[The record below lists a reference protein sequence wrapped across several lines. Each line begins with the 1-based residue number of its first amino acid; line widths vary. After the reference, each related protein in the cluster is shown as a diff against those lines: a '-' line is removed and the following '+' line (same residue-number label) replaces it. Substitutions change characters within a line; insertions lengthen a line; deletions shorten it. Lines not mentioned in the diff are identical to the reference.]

1 MTNCFDT
8 GHATSRHETNPMT
21 RVPQSRV
28 SRQLCGLKHLVII
41 ILFLSFSFFAKAQ
54 IAIDTLSTE
63 ALNNL
68 LIEQVE
74 RLAEDSDEDA
84 DFEDLLENYI
94 FFSENPVNLNSD
106 EVMRLVELRLLSV
119 FQYEELQKYRRY
131 YGDFMFLDELEMVEG
146 FDEQTLAIIRPVV
159 RIEKDQGKDNITLN
173 KMARYGKHQI
183 VGRYEQILEKQQGY
197 QTIDDSALLAKP
209 NSRYLGS
216 PQKLQLKYTYNYR
229 NKIRAGFTLEKDAG
243 EMFFTDKASD
253 TIQKLLGNQYR
264 RGFDFVGFHLYAK
277 DLGIVKA
284 AVLGDYQLAFGQGL
298 TLWSGMSFGKAGAGS
313 SVMKQGRG
321 ITPKGSAS
329 EYGFMRGVAV
339 TLGGGPFSG
348 TLFYSNRWVDANI
361 SVADSLENEAELVS
375 SLQET
380 GYHRTIGELLDRHA
394 IRQQV
399 VGGHLS
405 YAIAHFEVG
414 YTAHHTWLSAPLEL
428 RPNHYNQFYFQ
439 GQRLTNQGVDF
450 KFVKGKYAVF
460 GEAAM
465 SYNKGTEVPEPVEGP
480 TQSLSGFNYVESSI
494 STSSTTLDFA
504 GLIGLTV
511 KPAGYLNF
519 TVMYRD
525 YGKAYQN
532 LLSNAFGEGSRN
544 QGQRGIYLGVEA
556 APAPYWN
563 ILAYADQFQFTW
575 LTSQVNAPSRGHD
588 YYMRISHSFSRRVNV
603 YLQFRSKT
611 KMKNSTDAFVFS
623 HYPILYTKNA
633 ARFNVN
639 YQIGRDFH
647 FANKAEYA
655 HYHNDDGSNEHGYF
669 LCQDIAY
676 KPENKPYSLTFRYA
690 IFDAKDYNARIYA
703 YESDV
708 LYSFSVPALYGKGM
722 RVYLL
727 GKVKLFNAL
736 TLYARIG
743 RTIYSDR
750 DEIGS
755 GLTLIEGNHKT
766 DLKVEM
772 IWKL

>member
-1 MTNCFDT
+1 MKRL
-8 GHATSRHETNPMT
+8 A
-21 RVPQSRV
+21 
-28 SRQLCGLKHLVII
+28 
-41 ILFLSFSFFAKAQ
+41 ILILSLFFVVAAKAQ

-63 ALNNL
+63 ALNQL

-74 RLAEDSDEDA
+74 RLAEDSDEDI

-94 FFSENPVNLNSD
+94 FFSENPVNINST
-106 EVMRLVELRLLSV
+106 EVMQLVELHLLNV

-159 RIEKDQGKDNITLN
+159 CIEKDQSNDKLTLN

-197 QTIDDSALLAKP
+197 QPIDDSALLAKP
-209 NSRYLGS
+209 NSHYLGS
-216 PQKLQLKYTYNYR
+216 PQKYQLKYTYNYR
-229 NKIRAGFTLEKDAG
+229 NKIRAGFVLEKDAG
-243 EMFFTDKASD
+243 EIFFTDKVSD
-253 TIQKLLGNQYR
+253 TIQKLLGDKFY

-277 DLGIVKA
+277 DLGPVKA
-284 AVLGDYQLAFGQGL
+284 AVLGDYQLSFGQGL
-298 TLWSGMSFGKAGAGS
+298 TMWSGMSFGKAGSGS

-329 EYGFMRGVAV
+329 EYAFMRGAAV
-339 TLGGGPFSG
+339 TLGSGPFSG
-348 TLFYSNRWVDANI
+348 TLFYSNRMIDANI
-361 SVADSLENEAELVS
+361 SMVDTIENEAELVS

-380 GYHRTIGELLDRHA
+380 GYHRTIGEILDRHA

-399 VGGHLS
+399 VGGHLA
-405 YAIAHFEVG
+405 YAVAHFEVG

-428 RPNHYNQFYFQ
+428 KPSHYNQYYFQ
-439 GQRLTNQGVDF
+439 GKSLTNQGIDF
-450 KFVKGKYAVF
+450 KYVKGKYALF

-465 SYNKGTEVPEPVEGP
+465 SMNFDSTALRQAQGP
-480 TQSLSGFNYVESSI
+480 LA
-494 STSSTTLDFA
+494 FA
-504 GLIGLTV
+504 GLVGLTV

-519 TVMYRD
+519 TLMYRD

-532 LLSNAFGEGSRN
+532 LMSNAFGEGSRN
-544 QGQRGIYLGVEA
+544 QGQRGIYLGVEV

-563 ILAYADQFQFTW
+563 LLAYADQFQFTW

-588 YYMRISHSFSRRVNV
+588 YYLRVSHSFNRRTSA

-611 KMKNSTDAFVFS
+611 KMKNSTDGEVFS
-623 HYPILYTKNA
+623 HYPIFYTKNTV
-633 ARFNVN
+633 RFNIT
-639 YQIGRDFH
+639 YELGWDIH
-647 FANKAEYA
+647 CANKAEYA
-655 HYHNDDGSNEHGYF
+655 HYRNEDGSNEHGYF

-676 KPENKPYSLTFRYA
+676 KPENLPFSLTFRYA
-690 IFDAKDYNARIYA
+690 LFDARDYNARVYA
-703 YESDV
+703 YENDV
-708 LYSFSVPALYGKGM
+708 LYSFSVPAMYGKGM
-722 RVYLL
+722 RFYLL
-727 GKVKLFNAL
+727 GKVKLFNSL

-750 DEIGS
+750 NTVGT
-755 GLTLIEGNHKT
+755 GLSQIEGNHKT
-766 DLKVEM
+766 DLKVEA

>member
-1 MTNCFDT
+1 M
-8 GHATSRHETNPMT
+8 R
-21 RVPQSRV
+21 R
-28 SRQLCGLKHLVII
+28 LVII
-41 ILFLSFSFFAKAQ
+41 ILSLFCFSFAKAQ

-63 ALNNL
+63 ALDQL
-68 LIEQVE
+68 LIEQIE
-74 RLAEDSDEDA
+74 RLAEDSDDDA
-84 DFEDLLENYI
+84 DFEDLLDNYI

-106 EVMRLVELRLLSV
+106 EVMQLVELRLLSV
-119 FQYEELQKYRRY
+119 FQYEEIQKYRRY
-131 YGDFMFLDELEMVEG
+131 YGDFMFLEELEMVEG
-146 FDEQTLAIIRPVV
+146 FDEQTLAIINPVV
-159 RIEKDQGKDNITLN
+159 CIGKDEDKDKLTFN
-173 KMARYGKHQI
+173 KLARYGKHQI
-183 VGRYEQILEKQQGY
+183 VGRYEQILEQQQGY
-197 QTIDDSALLAKP
+197 APIDDSALLVKP

-216 PQKLQLKYTYNYR
+216 PQKYQLKYTYNYR
-229 NKIRAGFTLEKDAG
+229 NKVRAGFVLEKDAG
-243 EMFFTDKASD
+243 EMFFTDKVSD
-253 TIQKLLGNQYR
+253 TIRALLGDNYQ
-264 RGFDFVGFHLYAK
+264 RGFDFAGFHLYAK

-284 AVLGDYQLAFGQGL
+284 AAVGDYQLAYGQGL

-329 EYGFMRGVAV
+329 EYSYMRGAAV

-348 TLFYSNRWVDANI
+348 TVFYSNRKIDANV
-361 SVADSLENEAELVS
+361 SVAESLDEAELVS

-380 GYHRTIGELLDRHA
+380 GYHRTIGEIQDRHA

-399 VGGHLS
+399 VGGHLA

-414 YTAHHTWLSAPLEL
+414 YTLHHTWLSVPLQL
-428 RPNHYNQFYFQ
+428 KPSHYNQFYFQ
-439 GQRLTNQGVDF
+439 GQQLTDQGLDF
-450 KFVKGKYAVF
+450 KYVKGKFAIF

-465 SYNKGTEVPEPVEGP
+465 SHNPDTTALRQAQGP
-480 TQSLSGFNYVESSI
+480 S
-494 STSSTTLDFA
+494 FA
-504 GLIGLTV
+504 GLVGMTV

-519 TVMYRD
+519 TLLYRN

-532 LLSNAFGEGSRN
+532 LLGNAFGEGSRN
-544 QGQRGIYLGVEA
+544 QGQRGVYLGVEA

-563 ILAYADQFQFTW
+563 LLAYVDQFQYTW
-575 LTSQVNAPSRGHD
+575 LTSQVNAPSNGHD
-588 YYMRISHSFSRRVNV
+588 YYLRVSHSFSRRANA
-603 YLQFRSKT
+603 YLQIRSKT
-611 KMKNSTDAFVFS
+611 KMKNSTDAMVFS
-623 HYPILYTKNA
+623 HYPILYTKNSV
-633 ARFNVN
+633 RFNIN
-639 YQIGRDFH
+639 YQIGRDFQCS
-647 FANKAEYA
+647 NKAEYA
-655 HYHNDDGSNEHGYF
+655 HYHNEDGTNEHGYF

-676 KPENKPYSLTFRYA
+676 KPESKPFSLSFRYA
-690 IFDAKDYNARIYA
+690 LFDAKDYNARIYA

-722 RVYLL
+722 RIYLL
-727 GKVKLFNAL
+727 GKWKPFSNL

>member
-1 MTNCFDT
+1 MK
-8 GHATSRHETNPMT
+8 R
-21 RVPQSRV
+21 
-28 SRQLCGLKHLVII
+28 LVLL
-41 ILFLSFSFFAKAQ
+41 ILSLFFISFAKAQ

-63 ALNNL
+63 ALNQL

-74 RLAEDSDEDA
+74 RLAEDGDD
-84 DFEDLLENYI
+84 DLDYEDLLDNYI
-94 FFSENPVNLNSD
+94 FLSENPVNLNS
-106 EVMRLVELRLLSV
+106 EETMRLVELHLISA

-131 YGDFMFLDELEMVEG
+131 YGDFLFLDELEMVEG
-146 FDEQTLAIIRPVV
+146 LDEMTVAIIKPLVH
-159 RIEKDQGKDNITLN
+159 IEKDQSKDKITLN

-183 VGRYEQILEKQQGY
+183 VGRYEQVLEQQQGY
-197 QTIDDSALLAKP
+197 APIDDSALLAKP
-209 NSRYLGS
+209 NSRYLGC
-216 PQKLQLKYTYNYR
+216 PQKLQFRYTYNYR
-229 NKIRAGFTLEKDAG
+229 NKIRAGFTFEKDAG
-243 EMFFTDKASD
+243 EMFYTDKVSD
-253 TIQKLLGNQYR
+253 TIQKLLGNQYH
-264 RGFDFVGFHLYAK
+264 RGFDFAGFHLYAK
-277 DLGIVKA
+277 DLGVVKTA
-284 AVLGDYQLAFGQGL
+284 ALGDYQLAFGQGL

-321 ITPKGSAS
+321 LTPKASAS
-329 EYGFMRGVAV
+329 EYGYMRGAAV

-348 TLFYSNRWVDANI
+348 TIFYSNRLVDANI
-361 SVADSLENEAELVS
+361 SVADTLDNEAELVS

-380 GYHRTIGELLDRHA
+380 GYHRTIGELQDRHA
-394 IRQQV
+394 IRQQII
-399 VGGHLS
+399 GGHLA

-414 YTAHHTWLSAPLEL
+414 YTAHHTWLNVPLEL
-428 RPNHYNQFYFQ
+428 RPSHYNQFYFQ
-439 GQRLTNQGVDF
+439 GSQLTNQGVDF
-450 KFVKGKYAVF
+450 KYVKGKYAVF
-460 GEAAM
+460 GEMAM
-465 SYNKGTEVPEPVEGP
+465 SYNKGTEVPETVEGP
-480 TQSLSGFNYVESSI
+480 TI
-494 STSSTTLDFA
+494 PKTDFA
-504 GLIGLTV
+504 GLVGVTV

-532 LLSNAFGEGSRN
+532 LYSNAFGEGSRN

-563 ILAYADQFQFTW
+563 LLAYVDQFQFTW

-588 YYMRISHSFSRRVNV
+588 YYLRVSHSFSKRADA

-623 HYPILYTKNA
+623 HYPIFYTKNSV
-633 ARFNVN
+633 RFNIN

-647 FANKAEYA
+647 FSNKAEYA
-655 HYHNDDGSNEHGYF
+655 HYRNEDGTNEHGYF
-669 LCQDIAY
+669 LCQDIAF
-676 KPENKPYSLTFRYA
+676 KPEEKPYSLTFRYA
-690 IFDAKDYNARIYA
+690 IFDAQDYNARIYA
-703 YESDV
+703 YENDV

-755 GLTLIEGNHKT
+755 GLTLIDGNHKT
-766 DLKVEM
+766 DLKVEA

>member
-1 MTNCFDT
+1 MK
-8 GHATSRHETNPMT
+8 R
-21 RVPQSRV
+21 
-28 SRQLCGLKHLVII
+28 LVFI
-41 ILFLSFSFFAKAQ
+41 ILSLLCTLFAKAQ
-54 IAIDTLSTE
+54 IAMDTLSTE

-74 RLAEDSDEDA
+74 RLAEDSDD
-84 DFEDLLENYI
+84 DMDYEDLLENYI
-94 FFSENPVNLNSD
+94 FLSENLVNLNS
-106 EVMRLVELRLLSV
+106 EETIRLVELHLISM

-131 YGDFMFLDELEMVEG
+131 YGDFLFLDELEMVEG
-146 FDEQTLAIIRPVV
+146 FDERTVAIIRPVV
-159 RIEKDQGKDNITLN
+159 CISQDNSKDKITLN
-173 KMARYGKHQI
+173 KMTRYGKHQI
-183 VGRYEQILEKQQGY
+183 VGRYEQVLEQQQGY
-197 QTIDDSALLAKP
+197 APLDDSALLAKP
-209 NSRYLGS
+209 NSRYLGN
-216 PQKLQLKYTYNYR
+216 PQKYQLKYTYNYR
-229 NKIRAGFTLEKDAG
+229 NKIRAGFVLEKDAG
-243 EMFFTDKASD
+243 EMFFTDKVSD
-253 TIQKLLGNQYR
+253 TIQKLLGSQYQ

-321 ITPKGSAS
+321 ISPKASAS
-329 EYGFMRGVAV
+329 EYGFMRGAAV

-348 TLFYSNRWVDANI
+348 TLFYSNRMIDANV
-361 SVADSLENEAELVS
+361 SVADTLENEAELVS

-380 GYHRTIGELLDRHA
+380 GYHRTIGELLDRYA

-399 VGGHLS
+399 VGGHLA

-414 YTAHHTWLSAPLEL
+414 YTAHHTWLSVPLEL
-428 RPNHYNQFYFQ
+428 RPSHYNQFYFQ

-450 KFVKGKYAVF
+450 KYVKGKYAVF
-460 GEAAM
+460 GEVAM
-465 SYNKGTEVPEPVEGP
+465 SYNQNAKVVEPVETPIQTQTALRLSQGP
-480 TQSLSGFNYVESSI
+480 AQPWAL
-494 STSSTTLDFA
+494 A
-504 GLIGLTV
+504 GLVGLTV

-532 LLSNAFGEGSRN
+532 LLGNAFGEGSRN
-544 QGQRGIYLGVEA
+544 QGQRGIYLGMEA

-563 ILAYADQFQFTW
+563 LLAYADQFQFTW

-588 YYMRISHSFSRRVNV
+588 YYLRISHSFSKRANA

-623 HYPILYTKNA
+623 YYPIFYTKNA
-633 ARFNVN
+633 VRFNIN
-639 YQIGRDFH
+639 YQIGRNFH
-647 FANKAEYA
+647 GTNKAEYA
-655 HYHNDDGSNEHGYF
+655 HYRNDDGSNKHGYF

-676 KPENKPYSLTFRYA
+676 KPEYKPYSLSFRYA

-703 YESDV
+703 YENDV
-708 LYSFSVPALYGKGM
+708 LYSFSVPALYGKGI
-722 RVYLL
+722 RIYLL
-727 GKVKLFNAL
+727 GKFKLFNAL
-736 TLYARIG
+736 TFYARIG

-766 DLKVEM
+766 DLKIEM

>member
-1 MTNCFDT
+1 MK
-8 GHATSRHETNPMT
+8 R
-21 RVPQSRV
+21 
-28 SRQLCGLKHLVII
+28 LVFI
-41 ILFLSFSFFAKAQ
+41 ILSLFVVSLAKAQ

-74 RLAEDSDEDA
+74 RLAEDSDEDV
-84 DFEDLLENYI
+84 DYEDLLEHYI
-94 FFSENPVNLNSD
+94 FYGDNPVNLNSD

-119 FQYEELQKYRRY
+119 FQYEELQKYRRF

-159 RIEKDQGKDNITLN
+159 CIEKDQSKDKITLN
-173 KMARYGKHQI
+173 KMARYGKHQL
-183 VGRYEQILEKQQGY
+183 VGRYEQVLEQQQGY
-197 QTIDDSALLAKP
+197 APFDDSLLLKKP

-216 PQKLQLKYTYNYR
+216 PQKLQFKYTYNYR
-229 NKIRAGFTLEKDAG
+229 NKIRAGFVLEKDAG
-243 EMFFTDKASD
+243 EMFFTDKVSD
-253 TIQKLLGNQYR
+253 TIQNLLGRQYH
-264 RGFDFVGFHLYAK
+264 RGFDFAGFHLYAK

-284 AVLGDYQLAFGQGL
+284 AVLGDYQLGYGQGL

-329 EYGFMRGVAV
+329 EYAFMRGAAL

-348 TLFYSNRWVDANI
+348 TIFYSNRLVDANI
-361 SVADSLENEAELVS
+361 SATDTLDSEAEFVS

-380 GYHRTIGELLDRHA
+380 GYHRTIGELQDRHA

-399 VGGHLS
+399 IGGHLS

-414 YTAHHTWLSAPLEL
+414 YTAHHTWLSVPLEL
-428 RPNHYNQFYFQ
+428 RPSHYNQFYFQ
-439 GQRLTNQGVDF
+439 GQRLTNQGIDF
-450 KFVKGKYAVF
+450 KYVKGKYAVF
-460 GEAAM
+460 GEASM
-465 SYNKGTEVPEPVEGP
+465 SYNPGTKAPEPVEGQ
-480 TQSLSGFNYVESSI
+480 TQTSLRQAQGPA
-494 STSSTTLDFA
+494 FA
-504 GLIGLTV
+504 GLFGITV

-519 TVMYRD
+519 TIMYRD

-532 LLSNAFGEGSRN
+532 LLGNAFGEGSRN
-544 QGQRGIYLGVEA
+544 QGQRGIYLGLEA

-588 YYMRISHSFSRRVNV
+588 YYLRISHSFNRRTQA

-611 KMKNSTDAFVFS
+611 KMKNSTDGMVFS
-623 HYPILYTKNA
+623 HYPIPYTKNSV
-633 ARFNVN
+633 RFNIN
-639 YQIGRDFH
+639 YQIGWDLH
-647 FANKAEYA
+647 FTNKAEYA
-655 HYHNDDGSNEHGYF
+655 HYHNEDGSNEHGYF

-676 KPENKPYSLTFRYA
+676 KPENKPFSLTFRYA
-690 IFDAKDYNARIYA
+690 IFDAQDYNARIYA
-703 YESDV
+703 YENDV

-727 GKVKLFNAL
+727 GKVKLFDAL

-766 DLKVEM
+766 DLKVEA

>member
-1 MTNCFDT
+1 MKRL
-8 GHATSRHETNPMT
+8 A
-21 RVPQSRV
+21 
-28 SRQLCGLKHLVII
+28 II
-41 ILFLSFSFFAKAQ
+41 ILSLFAVTFAKAQ
-54 IAIDTLSTE
+54 IAVDTLSSE
-63 ALNNL
+63 ALNQL

-74 RLAEDSDEDA
+74 RLAEDSDD
-84 DFEDLLENYI
+84 DIDYEDLLENYI
-94 FFSENPVNLNSD
+94 FFSENPVNINSE
-106 EVMRLVELRLLSV
+106 EVMRLVELRLISV

-131 YGDFMFLDELEMVEG
+131 YGDFVFLDELEMVEG
-146 FDEQTLAIIRPVV
+146 FDEQTLAIVRPLVC
-159 RIEKDQGKDNITLN
+159 IEKDNSKDRLTLKN
-173 KMARYGKHQI
+173 MGRYGKHQI
-183 VGRYEQILEKQQGY
+183 VGRYEQVLEKQQGY
-197 QTIDDSALLAKP
+197 LPIDDSSLLVKP

-216 PQKLQLKYTYNYR
+216 PQKYQLKYTYNYR
-229 NKIRAGFTLEKDAG
+229 NKVRAGFVLEKDAG
-243 EMFFTDKASD
+243 EMFFTDKVSD
-253 TIQKLLGNQYR
+253 TIQALLGKNYR

-329 EYGFMRGVAV
+329 EYSYMRGAAV

-348 TLFYSNRWVDANI
+348 TVFYSNRWVDANI
-361 SVADSLENEAELVS
+361 SALDTLDSEAEFVS

-380 GYHRTIGELLDRHA
+380 GYHRTIGELQDRHA

-399 VGGHLS
+399 IGGHLAFS
-405 YAIAHFEVG
+405 IAHFEVG
-414 YTAHHTWLSAPLEL
+414 YTAHHTWLSAPLQL
-428 RPNHYNQFYFQ
+428 KPSHYNQYYFQ
-439 GQRLTNQGVDF
+439 GQRLTNQGIDF
-450 KFVKGKYAVF
+450 KYVKGKYAVF
-460 GEAAM
+460 GEMAM
-465 SYNKGTEVPEPVEGP
+465 SYNHGAKAPEPVEGP
-480 TQSLSGFNYVESSI
+480 TSVQSDV
-494 STSSTTLDFA
+494 STGSTPLGFA
-504 GLIGLTV
+504 GLVGLTV

-532 LLSNAFGEGSRN
+532 LMGNAFGEGSRN

-563 ILAYADQFQFTW
+563 ILAYADHFQFTW

-588 YYMRISHSFSRRVNV
+588 YYLRVSHSFNRRTNA
-603 YLQFRSKT
+603 YLQFRFKT
-611 KMKNSTDAFVFS
+611 KMKNSTDGMVFS
-623 HYPILYTKNA
+623 HYPIFYTKNA
-633 ARFNVN
+633 VRFNIN
-639 YQIGRDFH
+639 YQLGWEIH
-647 FANKAEYA
+647 CSNKAEYA
-655 HYHNDDGSNEHGYF
+655 HYRNDDGTNEHGYF

-676 KPENKPYSLTFRYA
+676 KPEYKPFSLTFRYA
-690 IFDAKDYNARIYA
+690 IFDAKDYNARVYA

-708 LYSFSVPALYGKGM
+708 LYSFSVPALYGRGM
-722 RVYLL
+722 RFYLL

-766 DLKVEM
+766 DLKVEV

>member
-1 MTNCFDT
+1 MKRLVFTILSLFI
-8 GHATSRHETNPMT
+8 
-21 RVPQSRV
+21 V
-28 SRQLCGLKHLVII
+28 S
-41 ILFLSFSFFAKAQ
+41 FAKAQ

-63 ALNNL
+63 ALNTM

-74 RLAEDSDEDA
+74 RLAEDSDD
-84 DFEDLLENYI
+84 DIDYEDLLENYI
-94 FFSENPVNLNSD
+94 FFSENPIDINSD
-106 EVMRLVELRLLSV
+106 DIKQLVELRLLNV
-119 FQYEELQKYRRY
+119 FQYEELLKYRRY
-131 YGDFMFLDELEMVEG
+131 YGDFLFLDELEMVEG

-159 RIEKDQGKDNITLN
+159 CIEKEQSKDKITLN

-183 VGRYEQILEKQQGY
+183 LGRYEQVLEKQQGY
-197 QTIDDSALLAKP
+197 LPIDDSTLLAKP

-216 PQKLQLKYTYNYR
+216 PQKYQLKYTYNYR
-229 NKIRAGFTLEKDAG
+229 NKIRAGLVLEKDAG
-243 EMFFTDKASD
+243 EMFFTDKVSD
-253 TIQKLLGNQYR
+253 TIQALLGKNYK

-284 AVLGDYQLAFGQGL
+284 AVLGDYQLSFGQGL
-298 TLWSGMSFGKAGAGS
+298 TMWSGMSFGKAGAGS

-329 EYGFMRGVAV
+329 EYGFMRGAAV

-348 TLFYSNRWVDANI
+348 TVFYSHRWVDANV
-361 SVADSLENEAELVS
+361 SVADSLENEAELIS

-399 VGGHLS
+399 IGGHLA

-414 YTAHHTWLSAPLEL
+414 YTAQHTWLSTPLEL
-428 RPNHYNQFYFQ
+428 KPSHYNQFYFQ
-439 GQRLTNQGVDF
+439 GKSLTNQGIDF
-450 KFVKGKYAVF
+450 KYVKGKYAVF
-460 GEAAM
+460 GEIAM
-465 SYNKGTEVPEPVEGP
+465 SYNNNAKVVEPVETP
-480 TQSLSGFNYVESSI
+480 TQIQTALRQAQGPA
-494 STSSTTLDFA
+494 FA
-504 GLIGLTV
+504 GLVGLTV

-525 YGKAYQN
+525 YGKTYQN
-532 LLSNAFGEGSRN
+532 LMSNAFGEGSRN
-544 QGQRGIYLGVEA
+544 QGQRGIYLGLEA

-588 YYMRISHSFSRRVNV
+588 YYLRLSHSFNRRTNA

-623 HYPILYTKNA
+623 HYPIFYTKNTV
-633 ARFNVN
+633 RFNIN
-639 YQIGRDFH
+639 YELGWDIH
-647 FANKAEYA
+647 CANKAEYA
-655 HYHNDDGSNEHGYF
+655 HYRNEDGTNEHGYF

-676 KPENKPYSLTFRYA
+676 KPNNQPFSLTFRYA
-690 IFDAKDYNARIYA
+690 IFDAKDYNARVYA
-703 YESDV
+703 YENDV
-708 LYSFSVPALYGKGM
+708 LYSFSVPAMYGKGM
-722 RVYLL
+722 RFYLL
-727 GKVKLFNAL
+727 GKVKLFNSL

-766 DLKVEM
+766 ELKVEAV
-772 IWKL
+772 WKL

>member
-1 MTNCFDT
+1 MK
-8 GHATSRHETNPMT
+8 R
-21 RVPQSRV
+21 
-28 SRQLCGLKHLVII
+28 LILI
-41 ILFLSFSFFAKAQ
+41 ILSLFTVSFATAQ
-54 IAIDTLSTE
+54 IAVDTLSTE
-63 ALNNL
+63 ALNQL

-74 RLAEDSDEDA
+74 RLAEDSDDDA
-84 DFEDLLENYI
+84 DFEELLDNYI
-94 FFSENPVNLNSD
+94 FFSENPVNVNSD
-106 EVMRLVELRLLSV
+106 EVLRLVELRLLNA

-146 FDEQTLAIIRPVV
+146 FDEQTLAIIKPVIC
-159 RIEKDQGKDNITLN
+159 IEKDKSKDKLSLKN
-173 KMARYGKHQI
+173 MGRYGKHQI

-197 QTIDDSALLAKP
+197 MPIDDSSLLAKP

-216 PQKLQLKYTYNYR
+216 PQKLQFKYTYNYR
-229 NKIRAGFTLEKDAG
+229 NKLRAGFVLEKDAG
-243 EMFFTDKASD
+243 EMFFTDKVND
-253 TIQKLLGNQYR
+253 TIQKLLGKNYHK
-264 RGFDFVGFHLYAK
+264 GFDFAGFHLYAK

-284 AVLGDYQLAFGQGL
+284 AVLGDYQVAWGQGL

-329 EYGFMRGVAV
+329 EYSFMRGAAV

-348 TLFYSNRWVDANI
+348 TIFYSNRLVDANI
-361 SVADSLENEAELVS
+361 SAIDTLDSEAEFVS

-380 GYHRTIGELLDRHA
+380 GYHRTIGELQDRHA

-399 VGGHLS
+399 VGGHLAYS
-405 YAIAHFEVG
+405 IAHFEVG
-414 YTAHHTWLSAPLEL
+414 YTAHHTWLSTPLQL
-428 RPNHYNQFYFQ
+428 KPSHYNQFYFQ
-439 GQRLTNQGVDF
+439 GQKLTNQGIDF
-450 KFVKGKYAVF
+450 KYVKGKFAVF
-460 GEAAM
+460 GEASM
-465 SYNKGTEVPEPVEGP
+465 SYNPDTTTYQTTP
-480 TQSLSGFNYVESSI
+480 TPA
-494 STSSTTLDFA
+494 FA
-504 GLIGLTV
+504 GLLGITV
-511 KPAGYLNF
+511 KPAGYINF
-519 TVMYRD
+519 TMLYRD
-525 YGKAYQN
+525 YGKTYQN
-532 LLSNAFGEGSRN
+532 LLGNAFGEGSRN
-544 QGQRGIYLGVEA
+544 QGQHGIYLGVEA

-563 ILAYADQFQFTW
+563 ILAYADHFQFTW

-588 YYMRISHSFSRRVNV
+588 YYLRISHSFNRRTQA

-623 HYPILYTKNA
+623 HYPIFYTKNA
-633 ARFNVN
+633 VRFNIN

-647 FANKAEYA
+647 FSNKAEYA
-655 HYHNDDGSNEHGYF
+655 HYRNDDGTNEHGYF

-676 KPENKPYSLTFRYA
+676 KPENKPFSLTFRYA

-703 YESDV
+703 YENDV

-722 RVYLL
+722 RFYLL

-743 RTIYSDR
+743 RTVYSDR

-766 DLKVEM
+766 DLKVEA

>member
-1 MTNCFDT
+1 MK
-8 GHATSRHETNPMT
+8 R
-21 RVPQSRV
+21 
-28 SRQLCGLKHLVII
+28 LVFI
-41 ILFLSFSFFAKAQ
+41 ILSLFVVSFAKAQ

-74 RLAEDSDEDA
+74 RLAEDGDEDA
-84 DFEDLLENYI
+84 DYEDLLENYI
-94 FFSENPVNLNSD
+94 FLSENPVNLNS
-106 EVMRLVELRLLSV
+106 EETMRLVELHLISV
-119 FQYEELQKYRRY
+119 FQYEELQKYRRF

-146 FDEQTLAIIRPVV
+146 FDEQTVAIIRPVV
-159 RIEKDQGKDNITLN
+159 CIEKDQSKDKITLN
-173 KMARYGKHQI
+173 KMARYGKHQL
-183 VGRYEQILEKQQGY
+183 VGRYEQVLEQQQGY
-197 QTIDDSALLAKP
+197 APIDDSTLLAKP

-216 PQKLQLKYTYNYR
+216 PQKLQFKYTYNYR

-243 EMFFTDKASD
+243 EMFFTDKVSD
-253 TIQKLLGNQYR
+253 TIQKLLGNQYH
-264 RGFDFVGFHLYAK
+264 RGFDFIGFHLYAK

-329 EYGFMRGVAV
+329 EYAFMRGAAV

-348 TLFYSNRWVDANI
+348 TIFYSNRLVDANV
-361 SVADSLENEAELVS
+361 SVTDTLDDEAEFVS

-380 GYHRTIGELLDRHA
+380 GYHRTIGELQDRHA

-399 VGGHLS
+399 VGGHLT
-405 YAIAHFEVG
+405 YAVAHFEVG
-414 YTAHHTWLSAPLEL
+414 YTAHHTWLNVPLEL
-428 RPNHYNQFYFQ
+428 RPSHYNQFYFQ
-439 GQRLTNQGVDF
+439 GDQLTNQGLDF
-450 KFVKGKYAVF
+450 KYVKGKYAVF
-460 GEAAM
+460 GEVAM
-465 SYNKGTEVPEPVEGP
+465 SMNYDSTALRPFDGLKAQGP
-480 TQSLSGFNYVESSI
+480 A
-494 STSSTTLDFA
+494 FA
-504 GLIGLTV
+504 GLVGLTV

-519 TVMYRD
+519 TIMFRD

-532 LLSNAFGEGSRN
+532 LYSNAFGEGSRN
-544 QGQRGIYLGVEA
+544 QGQRGIYLGMEV

-563 ILAYADQFQFTW
+563 LLAYVDQFQFTW

-588 YYMRISHSFSRRVNV
+588 YYLRVSHSFNKRTQA

-611 KMKNSTDAFVFS
+611 KMKNSTDAFVYS
-623 HYPILYTKNA
+623 HYPIFYTKNA
-633 ARFNVN
+633 VRFNIN
-639 YQIGRDFH
+639 YQIGWDIH
-647 FANKAEYA
+647 CTNKAEYA
-655 HYHNDDGSNEHGYF
+655 HYRNDDGSNEHGYF

-703 YESDV
+703 YENDV

-727 GKVKLFNAL
+727 GKMKLFNAL

-750 DEIGS
+750 DEVGS

-766 DLKVEM
+766 DVKTEI

>member
-1 MTNCFDT
+1 MKRLVFII
-8 GHATSRHETNPMT
+8 
-21 RVPQSRV
+21 V
-28 SRQLCGLKHLVII
+28 S
-41 ILFLSFSFFAKAQ
+41 LFVVSFAKAQ

-63 ALNNL
+63 ALNSL

-74 RLAEDSDEDA
+74 HLAEDSDDEMDY
-84 DFEDLLENYI
+84 EDLLDNYI
-94 FFSENPVNLNSD
+94 FLSDNPVNLNS
-106 EVMRLVELRLLSV
+106 EEAMRLVELHLIST

-131 YGDFMFLDELEMVEG
+131 YGDFLFLEELEMVES
-146 FDEQTLAIIRPVV
+146 FDEQTVAIIKPVV
-159 RIEKDQGKDNITLN
+159 CIKKDQSKDKITLN
-173 KMARYGKHQI
+173 KMARYGKHQL
-183 VGRYEQILEKQQGY
+183 VGRYEQVLEQQQGY
-197 QTIDDSALLAKP
+197 APIDDSALLAKP

-216 PQKLQLKYTYNYR
+216 PQKLQFKYTYNYR

-243 EMFFTDKASD
+243 EMFFTDKVSD
-253 TIQKLLGNQYR
+253 TIQKLLDSQYH
-264 RGFDFVGFHLYAK
+264 RGFDFIGFHLYAK

-284 AVLGDYQLAFGQGL
+284 AALGDYQLAFGQGL

-321 ITPKGSAS
+321 LTAKASAS
-329 EYGFMRGVAV
+329 EYGYMRGAAV

-348 TLFYSNRWVDANI
+348 TIFYSNRLVDANI
-361 SVADSLENEAELVS
+361 SVADTLDNEAELVS

-380 GYHRTIGELLDRHA
+380 GYHRTIGELQDRHA
-394 IRQQV
+394 IRQQII
-399 VGGHLS
+399 GGHLA

-414 YTAHHTWLSAPLEL
+414 YTAHHTWLSVPLEL
-428 RPNHYNQFYFQ
+428 RPSHYNQFYFQ
-439 GQRLTNQGVDF
+439 GSQLTNQGVDF
-450 KFVKGKYAVF
+450 KYVKGKYAVF
-460 GEAAM
+460 GEMAM
-465 SYNKGTEVPEPVEGP
+465 SMNFDSTALRPIDKLRAQGP
-480 TQSLSGFNYVESSI
+480 LA
-494 STSSTTLDFA
+494 FA
-504 GLIGLTV
+504 GLVGVTV

-532 LLSNAFGEGSRN
+532 LYSNAFGEGSRN
-544 QGQRGIYLGVEA
+544 QGQRGVYLGVEV

-563 ILAYADQFQFTW
+563 LLAYVDQFQFTW

-588 YYMRISHSFSRRVNV
+588 YYLRVSHSFNRNTSA

-611 KMKNSTDAFVFS
+611 KMKNSTDGQVFS
-623 HYPILYTKNA
+623 HYPIFYTKNTV
-633 ARFNVN
+633 RFNIN
-639 YQIGRDFH
+639 YKIGRDFT
-647 FANKAEYA
+647 AGNKAEYA
-655 HYHNDDGSNEHGYF
+655 HYRNDDGSNEHGYF

-676 KPENKPYSLTFRYA
+676 KPEYKPYSLTFRYA
-690 IFDAKDYNARIYA
+690 IFDAKDYNTRIYA
-703 YESDV
+703 YENDV

-750 DEIGS
+750 DQIGS

-766 DLKVEM
+766 DLKVEA
-772 IWKL
+772 IWKF

>member
-1 MTNCFDT
+1 MK
-8 GHATSRHETNPMT
+8 R
-21 RVPQSRV
+21 
-28 SRQLCGLKHLVII
+28 LVLL
-41 ILFLSFSFFAKAQ
+41 ILSLFFISFAKAQ

-74 RLAEDSDEDA
+74 RLAEDGDEETDY
-84 DFEDLLENYI
+84 EDLLDNYI
-94 FFSENPVNLNSD
+94 FLSDNPVNLNSD
-106 EVMRLVELRLLSV
+106 EVMRLVELHLISV

-131 YGDFMFLDELEMVEG
+131 YGDFLFLEELEMVEG
-146 FDEQTLAIIRPVV
+146 FDGQTVAIIKPVV
-159 RIEKDQGKDNITLN
+159 RIELDQGKDNITLN
-173 KMARYGKHQI
+173 KMVRYGKHQL
-183 VGRYEQILEKQQGY
+183 VGRYEQILEQQQGY
-197 QTIDDSALLAKP
+197 APINDSALLAKP
-209 NSRYLGS
+209 NSRYLGR
-216 PQKLQLKYTYNYR
+216 PHKLQFRYSYNYR

-243 EMFFTDKASD
+243 EMFYTDKVSD
-253 TIQKLLGNQYR
+253 TIQKLLGSQYH
-264 RGFDFVGFHLYAK
+264 RGFDFAGFHLYAK

-284 AVLGDYQLAFGQGL
+284 AALGDYQLAFGQGL
-298 TLWSGMSFGKAGAGS
+298 TMWSGMSFDKAGAGS

-321 ITPKGSAS
+321 LTAKASAS
-329 EYGFMRGVAV
+329 EYGYMRGAAV
-339 TLGGGPFSG
+339 TLGKGPISG
-348 TLFYSNRWVDANI
+348 TVFYSNRLVDANI
-361 SVADSLENEAELVS
+361 SVADTLENEAELVS

-380 GYHRTIGELLDRHA
+380 GYHRTIGELQDRHA

-399 VGGHLS
+399 VGGHLA

-414 YTAHHTWLSAPLEL
+414 YTLHHTWLSVPLEL
-428 RPNHYNQFYFQ
+428 RPSHYNQFYFQ
-439 GQRLTNQGVDF
+439 GSQLTDQGVDF
-450 KFVKGKYAVF
+450 KYVKGKYAVF
-460 GEAAM
+460 GEVAM
-465 SYNKGTEVPEPVEGP
+465 SMNPDSTALRQAQGP
-480 TQSLSGFNYVESSI
+480 LA
-494 STSSTTLDFA
+494 FA
-504 GLIGLTV
+504 GLVGVTV

-532 LLSNAFGEGSRN
+532 LYSTAFGEGSRN

-563 ILAYADQFQFTW
+563 LLAYVDQFQFTW

-588 YYMRISHSFSRRVNV
+588 YYLRVSHSFNRNTSA

-611 KMKNSTDAFVFS
+611 KMKNSTNGQVFT
-623 HYPILYTKNA
+623 HYPIFYTKNSV
-633 ARFNVN
+633 RFNIS
-639 YQIGRDFH
+639 YKIGRDFT
-647 FANKAEYA
+647 AGNKAEYA
-655 HYHNDDGSNEHGYF
+655 HYRNDDGSNEHGYF

-676 KPENKPYSLTFRYA
+676 KPEDKPYSLTFRYA
-690 IFDAKDYNARIYA
+690 LFDAQDYNARIYA
-703 YESDV
+703 YENDV

-750 DEIGS
+750 DQIGS
-755 GLTLIEGNHKT
+755 GLTLIEGSHKT
-766 DLKVEM
+766 DLKVEA

>member
-1 MTNCFDT
+1 MK
-8 GHATSRHETNPMT
+8 R
-21 RVPQSRV
+21 
-28 SRQLCGLKHLVII
+28 LVII
-41 ILFLSFSFFAKAQ
+41 ILSLFFVAAAKAQ

-63 ALNNL
+63 ALNQL

-74 RLAEDSDEDA
+74 RLAEDSDEDI

-94 FFSENPVNLNSD
+94 FFSENPVNINST
-106 EVMRLVELRLLSV
+106 EVMQLVELHLLNV

-131 YGDFMFLDELEMVEG
+131 YGNFMFLDELEMVEG

-159 RIEKDQGKDNITLN
+159 CIEKDQSNDKLTLN

-197 QTIDDSALLAKP
+197 QPIDDSALLAKP

-216 PQKLQLKYTYNYR
+216 PQKYQLKYTYNYR
-229 NKIRAGFTLEKDAG
+229 NKIRAGFVLEKDAG
-243 EMFFTDKASD
+243 EIFFTDKVGD
-253 TIQKLLGNQYR
+253 TIQKLLGDKFY

-284 AVLGDYQLAFGQGL
+284 AVLGDYQLSFGQGL
-298 TLWSGMSFGKAGAGS
+298 TMWSGMSFGKAGSGS

-329 EYGFMRGVAV
+329 EYAFMRGAAV
-339 TLGGGPFSG
+339 TLGSGPFSG
-348 TLFYSNRWVDANI
+348 TVFYSNRMIDANI
-361 SVADSLENEAELVS
+361 SVVDTIENEAELVS

-380 GYHRTIGELLDRHA
+380 GYHRTIGEILDRHA

-399 VGGHLS
+399 VGGHLA
-405 YAIAHFEVG
+405 YAVAHFEVG

-428 RPNHYNQFYFQ
+428 KPSHYNQYYFQ
-439 GQRLTNQGVDF
+439 GKSLTNQGIDF
-450 KFVKGKYAVF
+450 KYVKGKYALF

-465 SYNKGTEVPEPVEGP
+465 SMNFDSTALRQAQGP
-480 TQSLSGFNYVESSI
+480 LT
-494 STSSTTLDFA
+494 FA
-504 GLIGLTV
+504 GLVGLTV

-519 TVMYRD
+519 TLMYRD

-532 LLSNAFGEGSRN
+532 LMSNAFGEGGRN

-563 ILAYADQFQFTW
+563 ILAYVDQFQYTW

-588 YYMRISHSFSRRVNV
+588 YYLRISHSFNRRTQA

-623 HYPILYTKNA
+623 HYPIFYTKNA
-633 ARFNVN
+633 VRFNIN
-639 YQIGRDFH
+639 YELGWDIH
-647 FANKAEYA
+647 CANKAEYA
-655 HYHNDDGSNEHGYF
+655 YYRNDDGSNEHGYF

-676 KPENKPYSLTFRYA
+676 KPENKPYSFSFRYV

-703 YESDV
+703 YENDV

-722 RVYLL
+722 RIYLL

-766 DLKVEM
+766 DLKIEA

>member
-1 MTNCFDT
+1 MKRL
-8 GHATSRHETNPMT
+8 A
-21 RVPQSRV
+21 
-28 SRQLCGLKHLVII
+28 II
-41 ILFLSFSFFAKAQ
+41 ILSLSFTFIAKAQ
-54 IAIDTLSTE
+54 IAIDTLSNE

-74 RLAEDSDEDA
+74 RLAEDSDDNA

-94 FFSENPVNLNSD
+94 FFSENPVNLNS
-106 EVMRLVELRLLSV
+106 EEMMRLVELRLISV

-131 YGDFMFLDELEMVEG
+131 YGDFLFLDELEMVEG
-146 FDEQTLAIIRPVV
+146 FDEQTLAIILPLVY
-159 RIEKDQGKDNITLN
+159 IGQEHGNDDITLN
-173 KMARYGKHQI
+173 KLARYGKHQI
-183 VGRYEQILEKQQGY
+183 VGRYEQILEPQQGY
-197 QTIDDSALLAKP
+197 LPIDDSALLARP

-216 PQKLQLKYTYNYR
+216 PQKYQLKYTYNYR
-229 NKIRAGFTLEKDAG
+229 NKIRAGFVLEKDAG
-243 EMFFTDKASD
+243 EMFFTDKVSD
-253 TIQKLLGNQYR
+253 TIQRLLGSQYR
-264 RGFDFVGFHLYAK
+264 RGFDFAGFHLYAK

-329 EYGFMRGVAV
+329 EYAFMRGAAV
-339 TLGGGPFSG
+339 TLGIGPFSG

-361 SVADSLENEAELVS
+361 SVADSLDNEAELVS

-380 GYHRTIGELLDRHA
+380 GYHRTIGELQDRHA

-399 VGGHLS
+399 IGEHLS

-414 YTAHHTWLSAPLEL
+414 YTLHHTWLSTPLEL
-428 RPNHYNQFYFQ
+428 RPSHYNQFYFQ
-439 GQRLTNQGVDF
+439 GQRLTNQGIDF
-450 KFVKGKYAVF
+450 KYVKGKFALF
-460 GEAAM
+460 GEASM
-465 SYNKGTEVPEPVEGP
+465 SMNPDTTILQQAQGP
-480 TQSLSGFNYVESSI
+480 A
-494 STSSTTLDFA
+494 FA
-504 GLIGLTV
+504 GLVGLTV

-519 TVMYRD
+519 TILYRD

-532 LLSNAFGEGSRN
+532 LLGNAFGEGSRN
-544 QGQRGIYLGVEA
+544 QGQRGIYLGLEA

-588 YYMRISHSFSRRVNV
+588 YYLRISHSFNRRTQA

-611 KMKNSTDAFVFS
+611 KMKNSTDGMVFS
-623 HYPILYTKNA
+623 HYPILYTKNTL
-633 ARFNVN
+633 RFNIN

-647 FANKAEYA
+647 CSNKAEYA
-655 HYHNDDGSNEHGYF
+655 HYRNDDGSNEHGYF

-676 KPENKPYSLTFRYA
+676 KPESKPYSLSFRYA
-690 IFDAKDYNARIYA
+690 IFDARDYNARIYA

-727 GKVKLFNAL
+727 GKVKLFDAL

-766 DLKVEM
+766 DLKVEA

>member
-1 MTNCFDT
+1 MK
-8 GHATSRHETNPMT
+8 R
-21 RVPQSRV
+21 
-28 SRQLCGLKHLVII
+28 LVFI
-41 ILFLSFSFFAKAQ
+41 ILSLFIVSFAKAQ
-54 IAIDTLSTE
+54 ISIDTLSAE
-63 ALNNL
+63 ALNQL

-74 RLAEDSDEDA
+74 RLAEDSNDDI
-84 DFEDLLENYI
+84 DYEDLLENYI

-106 EVMRLVELRLLSV
+106 EIIQLVELHLITV
-119 FQYEELQKYRRY
+119 FQFEALQQYRRY
-131 YGDFMFLDELEMVEG
+131 YGDFLFIDELAMVEG
-146 FDEQTLAIIRPVV
+146 FDDHTLSILRPVV
-159 RIEKDQGKDNITLN
+159 CISQDQSKDKLTFN
-173 KMARYGKHQI
+173 KMARFGKHQI
-183 VGRYEQILEKQQGY
+183 VGRYEQIIEKQQGY
-197 QTIDDSALLAKP
+197 APIDDSTLLAKP

-216 PQKLQLKYTYNYR
+216 PQKYQLKYTYNYR
-229 NKIRAGFTLEKDAG
+229 NEVRAGFVLEKDAG
-243 EMFFTDKASD
+243 EMFFTDKVSD
-253 TIQKLLGNQYR
+253 TINALLSKNYS

-284 AVLGDYQLAFGQGL
+284 TVLGDYQLAFGQGL

-329 EYGFMRGVAV
+329 EYGYMRGAAV
-339 TLGGGPFSG
+339 TLGGGSFSG
-348 TLFYSNRWVDANI
+348 TFFYSNRMIDANV
-361 SVADSLENEAELVS
+361 SVADTLESEAEFVS

-380 GYHRTIGELLDRHA
+380 GYHRTIGELQDRHA

-399 VGGHLS
+399 VGGHLAYS
-405 YAIAHFEVG
+405 IAHFEVG
-414 YTAHHTWLSAPLEL
+414 YTAHHTWLSVPLEL
-428 RPNHYNQFYFQ
+428 KPSHYNQFYFQ
-439 GQRLTNQGVDF
+439 GKSLTNQGIDF

-460 GEAAM
+460 GEVAM
-465 SYNKGTEVPEPVEGP
+465 SYNHKVEVPELVEGP
-480 TQSLSGFNYVESSI
+480 TQAQTALRQAQGPA
-494 STSSTTLDFA
+494 FA
-504 GLIGLTV
+504 GLVGLTV

-532 LLSNAFGEGSRN
+532 LMSNAFGEGSRN
-544 QGQRGIYLGVEA
+544 QGQRGIYLGVEV

-588 YYMRISHSFSRRVNV
+588 YYLRISHSFNRRTQA

-623 HYPILYTKNA
+623 HYPIFYTKNA
-633 ARFNVN
+633 VRFNIN
-639 YQIGRDFH
+639 YQLGWDIH
-647 FANKAEYA
+647 CSNKAEYA
-655 HYHNDDGSNEHGYF
+655 HYRNDDGSNEHGFF

-676 KPENKPYSLTFRYA
+676 KPENKPYSLAFRYA
-690 IFDAKDYNARIYA
+690 IFDAQDYNTRIYA
-703 YESDV
+703 YENDV

-755 GLTLIEGNHKT
+755 GLTLIQGNHKT
-766 DLKVEM
+766 DLKVEA

>member
-1 MTNCFDT
+1 MKRL
-8 GHATSRHETNPMT
+8 A
-21 RVPQSRV
+21 
-28 SRQLCGLKHLVII
+28 LI
-41 ILFLSFSFFAKAQ
+41 ILSLFVVTMAKAQ
-54 IAIDTLSTE
+54 IAVDTLSTE
-63 ALNNL
+63 ALNTL

-74 RLAEDSDEDA
+74 RLAEDSDD
-84 DFEDLLENYI
+84 DMDYEDLLDHYI
-94 FFSENPVNLNSD
+94 FYADNPVNLNSD
-106 EVMRLVELRLLSV
+106 EMMRLVELHLLSV

-131 YGDFMFLDELEMVEG
+131 YGDFLFLDELEMVEG
-146 FDEQTLAIIRPVV
+146 FDEQTVAIIRPVV
-159 RIEKDQGKDNITLN
+159 RIVKDQSKDKVTLN
-173 KMARYGKHQI
+173 KMARYGKHQLL
-183 VGRYEQILEKQQGY
+183 GRYEQVLERQQGY
-197 QTIDDSALLAKP
+197 LPIDDSALLAKP

-216 PQKLQLKYTYNYR
+216 PQKLQFRYTYNYR
-229 NKIRAGFTLEKDAG
+229 NKIRAGFTVEKDAG
-243 EMFFTDKASD
+243 EMFFTDKISD
-253 TIQKLLGNQYR
+253 TIQALLGKQYQ

-284 AVLGDYQLAFGQGL
+284 AVLGDYQLAYGQGL

-329 EYGFMRGVAV
+329 EYGFMRGAAI

-348 TLFYSNRWVDANI
+348 ALFYSNRLVDANI
-361 SVADSLENEAELVS
+361 SALDTLDSEAEFVS

-380 GYHRTIGELLDRHA
+380 GYHRTISELQDRHA

-399 VGGHLS
+399 VGGHLA
-405 YAIAHFEVG
+405 YAVAHFEVG
-414 YTAHHTWLSAPLEL
+414 YTAHYTWLNVPLEL
-428 RPNHYNQFYFQ
+428 RPSHYNQFYFQ
-439 GQRLTNQGVDF
+439 GKSLTNQGVDF
-450 KFVKGKYAVF
+450 KYVKGKYAVF
-460 GEAAM
+460 GEVAM
-465 SYNKGTEVPEPVEGP
+465 SMNFDSTALRQAQGP
-480 TQSLSGFNYVESSI
+480 LG
-494 STSSTTLDFA
+494 FA
-504 GLIGLTV
+504 GLVGLTV

-525 YGKAYQN
+525 YGRNYQN
-532 LLSNAFGEGSRN
+532 LMSNAFGEGSRN

-588 YYMRISHSFSRRVNV
+588 YYLRISHSFSKRANA

-611 KMKNSTDAFVFS
+611 KMKNSTDGEVFS
-623 HYPILYTKNA
+623 HYPIFYTKNA
-633 ARFNVN
+633 VRFNIT
-639 YQIGRDFH
+639 YQIGWDLH
-647 FANKAEYA
+647 GTNKAEYA
-655 HYHNDDGSNEHGYF
+655 HYRNEDGTNQHGYF

-703 YESDV
+703 YENDV

-722 RVYLL
+722 RFYLL

-750 DEIGS
+750 DTVGT
-755 GLTLIEGNHKT
+755 GLTSIEGNHKT
-766 DLKVEM
+766 DLKVEA
-772 IWKL
+772 IWKM

>member
-1 MTNCFDT
+1 MKRPVF
-8 GHATSRHETNPMT
+8 
-21 RVPQSRV
+21 
-28 SRQLCGLKHLVII
+28 I
-41 ILFLSFSFFAKAQ
+41 ILFLSFTLFAKAQ
-54 IAIDTLSTE
+54 ISIDTLSTE

-74 RLAEDSDEDA
+74 RLAEDSDD
-84 DFEDLLENYI
+84 DIDYEDLLENYI

-106 EVMRLVELRLLSV
+106 EVMQLVELRLITV
-119 FQYEELQKYRRY
+119 FQYEALRQYRRY
-131 YGDFMFLDELEMVEG
+131 YGDFLFLDELAMVEG
-146 FDEQTLAIIRPVV
+146 FDDQTLSILRPVV
-159 RIEKDQGKDNITLN
+159 CIEKDQSKDLITFN

-183 VGRYEQILEKQQGY
+183 VGRYEQILEPQQGY
-197 QTIDDSALLAKP
+197 APIDDSSHLAKP

-216 PQKLQLKYTYNYR
+216 PQKYQLRYTYNYR
-229 NKIRAGFTLEKDAG
+229 NKVRAGFVLEKDAG
-243 EMFFTDKASD
+243 EMFFTDKVSD
-253 TIQKLLGNQYR
+253 TIQELLGNQYH
-264 RGFDFVGFHLYAK
+264 RGFDFIGFHLYAK

-321 ITPKGSAS
+321 ITPKASAS
-329 EYGFMRGVAV
+329 EYGFMRGAAV
-339 TLGGGPFSG
+339 TLGGGPFRG
-348 TLFYSNRWVDANI
+348 TLFYSNRMIDANV
-361 SVADSLENEAELVS
+361 SVADTLENEAELVS

-399 VGGHLS
+399 VGGHLA
-405 YAIAHFEVG
+405 YAVAHFEVG
-414 YTAHHTWLSAPLEL
+414 YTLHHTWLNVPLEL
-428 RPNHYNQFYFQ
+428 RPSHYNQFYFQ

-450 KFVKGKYAVF
+450 KYVKGKYAVF
-460 GEAAM
+460 GEVSM
-465 SYNKGTEVPEPVEGP
+465 SYNNDAKVVEPVETP
-480 TQSLSGFNYVESSI
+480 TQTQTALRQAQGPAQPWA
-494 STSSTTLDFA
+494 LA
-504 GLIGLTV
+504 GLVGLTV

-519 TVMYRD
+519 TILYRD

-532 LLSNAFGEGSRN
+532 LLGNAFGEGSRN
-544 QGQRGIYLGVEA
+544 QGQRGIYLGMEV

-588 YYMRISHSFSRRVNV
+588 YYLRVSHSFSKHANA

-623 HYPILYTKNA
+623 HYPIFYTKNA
-633 ARFNVN
+633 VRFNIN

-647 FANKAEYA
+647 CTNKAEYA
-655 HYHNDDGSNEHGYF
+655 HYRNDDDSNEHGYF

-676 KPENKPYSLTFRYA
+676 KPEDKPYSLAFRYA

-766 DLKVEM
+766 DLKVEA